1 MTSKQDSP
9 QSVIQ
14 SEAIQMTRVY
24 ELELKAKHSISPN
37 LISELELDAAAAD
50 LLKQANKRGF
60 SVKAGDLYP
69 AQTEKV
75 NRQGQHGQG
84 NYIVEEP
91 ASEFWADEV
100 VGIDELIQ
108 DTQGRELTASEE
120 IQLKVMRRAKEALLK
135 PRNRPPRYL
144 SQCFDWYCAN
154 RPLGEDWPTAGVEYR
169 KRNNRF
175 LDIMAFIGDCT
186 TEDPSAPD
194 RIQQGLQDY
203 ALDKKET
210 TTLKGQTVKRYMKE
224 TVSAFRE
231 ISATYNL
238 KWKFT
243 KPKIR
248 ESAPNAKATLSF
260 EEQKQL
266 VQWCLNT
273 DDMFAAILLAQLHG
287 GLMATELKRLSLD
300 IDTSCILDGPIP
312 YLLLKEKTKTKDRK
326 RVVPLV
332 LGVGVMQRNLKDGIR
347 WLNQYTGPTHS
358 TTLSEKLEEAT
369 GNNKL
374 TAHCLRH
381 TWNWNATVY
390 SIDPS
395 HRAQLCGWGSKSR
408 DSDSTTNMAHYGR
421 EGIQQAPFMR
431 ALAESQRKVFTELLP
446 ITPTGKTTSNVVSI
460 NRRG

>member
-1 MTSKQDSP
+1 
-9 QSVIQ
+9 
-14 SEAIQMTRVY
+14 
-24 ELELKAKHSISPN
+24 
-37 LISELELDAAAAD
+37 
-50 LLKQANKRGF
+50 
-60 SVKAGDLYP
+60 
-69 AQTEKV
+69 
-75 NRQGQHGQG
+75 
-84 NYIVEEP
+84 
-91 ASEFWADEV
+91 
-100 VGIDELIQ
+100 
-108 DTQGRELTASEE
+108 
-120 IQLKVMRRAKEALLK
+120 
-135 PRNRPPRYL
+135 
-144 SQCFDWYCAN
+144 
-154 RPLGEDWPTAGVEYR
+154 
-169 KRNNRF
+169 
-175 LDIMAFIGDCT
+175 
-186 TEDPSAPD
+186 
-194 RIQQGLQDY
+194 
-203 ALDKKET
+203 
-210 TTLKGQTVKRYMKE
+210 
-224 TVSAFRE
+224 
-231 ISATYNL
+231 
-238 KWKFT
+238 
-243 KPKIR
+243 
-248 ESAPNAKATLSF
+248 
-260 EEQKQL
+260 
-266 VQWCLNT
+266 
-273 DDMFAAILLAQLHG
+273 
-287 GLMATELKRLSLD
+287 MATELKRLSLD